1 MKGSRSKRFAYHG
14 PPDEKLIEKQDVPPD
29 YFPLSKPERIS
40 FYCQSSETAC
50 WIMKYVSPVIQGTTR
65 KHGPSVLHNSPSH
78 FNSPTLGSTSLHYVC
93 IYVSLNILHISS
105 SSSVPVSSSYYSIYT
120 ISSPDQ
126 TSHISYEWGLPISPN
141 SSNMKTSF
149 FCCWF
154 LPKQISSEFLSPAST
169 PTSLKLNRILLH
181 FLLRRLERQS
191 PYWPLIFNFLHG
203 LWCLDSSSFLSGL
216 DSSFHCSS

>member
-29 YFPLSKPERIS
+29 YFSLSKPERMS

-120 ISSPDQ
+120 VSSPDQ
-126 TSHISYEWGLPISPN
+126 TSHISYEWA
-141 SSNMKTSF
+141 
-149 FCCWF
+149 F
-154 LPKQISSEFLSPAST
+154 LYPQ
-169 PTSLKLNRILLH
+169 ILLTWKQA
-181 FLLRRLERQS
+181 FFVVGFDPNRPLQNAYRLLQL
-191 PYWPLIFNFLHG
+191 PPPWN
-203 LWCLDSSSFLSGL
+203 
-216 DSSFHCSS
+216 